1 MCKRASDLLLSI
13 VGLIFLLPLM
23 AIIAVAIFFDSGRPI
38 LYRSLRV
45 GKGRRPFSMYKFRS
59 MSESSR
65 DNSPRVTAH
74 DDPRVT
80 PLGRFLR
87 STKLNEL
94 PQLFNV
100 LRGNMSLVGPRP
112 EDPEFVKLYA
122 TEYAEILSI
131 RPGITSP
138 ASVIYY
144 DEERLLS
151 FSKATDSYVNAI
163 LPRKLRL
170 DLLYVR
176 HHSFLLDM
184 DVFFRTL
191 LYYLPQMRAIVP
203 RMDEIL
209 FGPVQRLFR
218 RHIPWFVID
227 WIIGVLSIGAAGVI
241 WRLRTP
247 LDVGL
252 IHSLLAALFFASVFS
267 LANLIT
273 GVHRTVWN
281 CASGYEAVE
290 ITFSAALATLLLIPA
305 DKYLFRNQLFPSGM
319 ILLACMFA
327 LIGFTGVRY
336 RQKILQDLANR
347 WVPENENG
355 SHREKVLIVGA
366 GDSAEIVIRV
376 LQSDPRGKIYRI
388 VGLVDDNPMKGKT
401 RFRGVDV
408 LGSTRRIEQIVK
420 DHSIDVIVFA
430 IHKMETLA
438 REKVLQV
445 CRNTKARVISI
456 PDIGASLY
464 ADLAS
469 GHQKH
474 QTAKISAESKAG
486 ARKWRTM

>member
-1 MCKRASDLLLSI
+1 M
-13 VGLIFLLPLM
+13 IFLFPFLAL
-23 AIIAVAIFFDSGRPI
+23 IVIAIFIDGGGPV
-38 LYRSLRV
+38 LYKSSRV
-45 GKGRRPFSMYKFRS
+45 GKGGRRFEMYKFRTMRGDGS
-59 MSESSR
+59 
-65 DNSPRVTAH
+65 DTSPRVTAH

-80 PLGRFLR
+80 RLGRFLR
-87 STKLNEL
+87 ATKINEM
-94 PQLFNV
+94 PQLLNV
-100 LRGNMSLVGPRP
+100 IKGDMSIVGPRP
-112 EDPEFVKLYA
+112 EDPEFASLYPIEQN
-122 TEYAEILSI
+122 TILSI

-184 DVFFRTL
+184 DVLFRTL
-191 LYYLPQMRAIVP
+191 LYYLPKMRAIVP

-227 WIIGVLSIGAAGVI
+227 WIIGLMALGAAGII
-241 WRLRTP
+241 WRLRIP
-247 LDVGL
+247 LDVGA
-252 IHSLLAALFFASVFS
+252 IHSLIAALVFASAFS
-267 LANLIT
+267 LTNFIT
-273 GVHRTVWN
+273 GVYRTDWN
-281 CASGYEAVE
+281 RASGYEAVE
-290 ITFSAALATLLLIPA
+290 ITFSASLATLLLIPA

-347 WVPENENG
+347 WVLENENG

-366 GDSAEIVIRV
+366 GDSAELVIRV
-376 LQSDPRGKIYRI
+376 LQSDPRGRAYKI
-388 VGLVDDNPMKGKT
+388 VGLVDDNPQKGKT
-401 RFRGVDV
+401 RFRGVNV
-408 LGSTRRIEQIVK
+408 LGSTRRIEQIVR
-420 DHSIDVIVFA
+420 DHSIDVIIFA
-430 IHKMETLA
+430 IHNMETHA

-445 CRNTKARVISI
+445 CRNTKARVINI

>member
-1 MCKRASDLLLSI
+1 
-13 VGLIFLLPLM
+13 
-23 AIIAVAIFFDSGRPI
+23 
-38 LYRSLRV
+38 
-45 GKGRRPFSMYKFRS
+45 
-59 MSESSR
+59 
-65 DNSPRVTAH
+65 
-74 DDPRVT
+74 
-80 PLGRFLR
+80 
-87 STKLNEL
+87 
-94 PQLFNV
+94 
-100 LRGNMSLVGPRP
+100 MSLVGPRP

-138 ASVIYY
+138 ASIIYY

-218 RHIPWFVID
+218 RHIPWFMID
-227 WIIGVLSIGAAGVI
+227 WIIGVIAIGAAGVI

-273 GVHRTVWN
+273 GVHRTAWN
-281 CASGYEAVE
+281 RASGYEAVE

-305 DKYLFRNQLFPSGM
+305 DKYLFRTSIVSFRHDPPRVY
-319 ILLACMFA
+319 
-327 LIGFTGVRY
+327 VRTY
-336 RQKILQDLANR
+336 WI
-347 WVPENENG
+347 
-355 SHREKVLIVGA
+355 HRCPLPTQNPA
-366 GDSAEIVIRV
+366 G
-376 LQSDPRGKIYRI
+376 PRKSMGPGKRKRI
-388 VGLVDDNPMKGKT
+388 TSRKGPDC
-401 RFRGVDV
+401 RG
-408 LGSTRRIEQIVK
+408 R
-420 DHSIDVIVFA
+420 
-430 IHKMETLA
+430 
-438 REKVLQV
+438 
-445 CRNTKARVISI
+445 
-456 PDIGASLY
+456 
-464 ADLAS
+464 
-469 GHQKH
+469 
-474 QTAKISAESKAG
+474 
-486 ARKWRTM
+486 